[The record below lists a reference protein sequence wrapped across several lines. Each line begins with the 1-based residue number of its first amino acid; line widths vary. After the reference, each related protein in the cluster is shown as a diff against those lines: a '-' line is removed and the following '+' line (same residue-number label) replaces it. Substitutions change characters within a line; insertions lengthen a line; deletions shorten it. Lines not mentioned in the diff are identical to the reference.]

1 MAQGYAKP
9 LNPLSF
15 LQTFIAQ
22 SIKVVEQRGGQDA
35 AGTDRYIEQV
45 GLTASHCLE
54 EAARA
59 FLGYTGSIT
68 PDQYAD
74 VIIAI
79 KNRIG
84 GNFSRTSAA
93 PNTIRVVN
101 TRCPFGDS
109 VREAPELCRMTAS
122 VFGGIAARNFGYG
135 KVELCKRI
143 ALNDGRCEIC
153 IYTDA
158 EAAKDKPGDEY
169 HCENDK
175 IVSRSASAEVRARV
189 EAKLREV
196 WCTELKAPR
205 RSVRLPPGLVAESA
219 AMRAVLEAVEIVAP
233 TPATVLITGETGV
246 GKEVIARAIHAMSER
261 AEYQFIAVNCGAIP
275 ENLIESALFGHEK
288 GAFTG
293 AQSVHHGFF
302 ERADRGTLLL
312 DEIDSLPV
320 SAQVRLLRVL
330 QEGEFERVGGR
341 QTLRTDARIIAASNQ
356 NLQDAVES
364 SRFRRDLLYRLNV
377 VPISLPPLRER
388 PDDIPP
394 LVHHFLRRLAEK
406 YQSPSK
412 SLGDQAWAQAL
423 SYNWP
428 GNLRELENV
437 LEHAFLFA
445 RAPVIDTIALPKPD
459 AESQGGGDVGSL
471 RELCQR
477 AAREAENKVI
487 VQALKRCN
495 GNVSALARAMGVT
508 PRAVHM
514 RLKSL
519 GISAAVYRLGS
530 DVGGL
535 VKDGVVSQPAP
546 AEAGRMP
553 ATKERLPHGLR
564 QRRGIV
570 DW

>member
-1 MAQGYAKP
+1 MAQEYAKA
-9 LNPLSF
+9 LNPLLF

-22 SIKVVEQRGGQDA
+22 SIKVVDQRSGQDN

-59 FLGYTGSIT
+59 FLGYTGPIT

-74 VIIAI
+74 VIIGI

-84 GNFSRTSAA
+84 SNFSRTSSD

-135 KVELCKRI
+135 KIELRKRI
-143 ALNDGRCEIC
+143 ALNDRRCEIC

-158 EAAKDKPGDEY
+158 ETAENKPGDEY
-169 HCENDK
+169 RCEGDK

-196 WCTELKAPR
+196 WCTELKTPR
-205 RSVRLPPGLVAESA
+205 RSARLPPGLVAESA

-233 TPATVLITGETGV
+233 RLATVLITGETGV
-246 GKEVIARAIHAMSER
+246 GKEVIARAVHAMSER
-261 AEYQFIAVNCGAIP
+261 AEYDFIAVNCGAIP
-275 ENLIESALFGHEK
+275 ENLVESALFGHEK

-293 AQSVHHGFF
+293 AHNVHHGFF

-312 DEIDSLPV
+312 DEIDSLPL
-320 SAQVRLLRVL
+320 SAQARLLRVL

-341 QTLRTDARIIAASNQ
+341 QTLRTGARIIAASNQ
-356 NLQDAVES
+356 DLGAAVENGK
-364 SRFRRDLLYRLNV
+364 FRRDLFYRLNV
-377 VPISLPPLRER
+377 VPIYIPPLRER
-388 PDDIPP
+388 VDDIPP
-394 LVHHFLRRLAEK
+394 LVHHFLARLAEK
-406 YQSPSK
+406 YQSPQK
-412 SLGDQAWAQAL
+412 SFSDQAWAQAL
-423 SYNWP
+423 SYDWP
-428 GNLRELENV
+428 GNLRELENA
-437 LEHAFLFA
+437 LERAFLFS
-445 RAPVIDTIALPKPD
+445 RSTVINAITLPKLGPESPD
-459 AESQGGGDVGSL
+459 IGGTASL

-477 AAREAENKVI
+477 AARDAENKVMI
-487 VQALKRCN
+487 QALKQCG
-495 GNVSALARAMGVT
+495 GNVSALARAMGIT

-519 GISAAVYRLGS
+519 GISAAVYRLSS
-530 DVGGL
+530 DAHKFA
-535 VKDGVVSQPAP
+535 KDNAAFQSASEEVDHTSA
-546 AEAGRMP
+546 MN
-553 ATKERLPHGLR
+553 ERILR
-564 QRRGIV
+564 TPRQANES
-570 DW
+570 

>member
-1 MAQGYAKP
+1 MDHGFTKP
-9 LNPLSF
+9 LNPISF

-22 SIKVVEQRGGQDA
+22 SIRVAEQRSGQA
-35 AGTDRYIEQV
+35 CAGTDRYIEQV

-59 FLGYTGSIT
+59 FLGYTGPIK

-74 VIIAI
+74 VIVSI

-93 PNTIRVVN
+93 PGTIRVVN
-101 TRCPFGDS
+101 TCCPFGDG

-135 KVELCKRI
+135 KVELRKRI

-158 EAAKDKPGDEY
+158 ETARDKPGDEY
-169 HCENDK
+169 RCEGDK

-196 WCTELKAPR
+196 WCTQLKAPR
-205 RSVRLPPGLVAESA
+205 RSVRLPPGLIAESA

-261 AEYQFIAVNCGAIP
+261 AEYEFVAVNCGAIP

-293 AQSVHHGFF
+293 AHNVHHGFF

-320 SAQVRLLRVL
+320 SAQARLLRVL

-356 NLQDAVES
+356 DLEGAVES
-364 SRFRRDLLYRLNV
+364 SKFRRDLLYRLNV
-377 VPISLPPLRER
+377 VPVHLPPLRER
-388 PDDIPP
+388 PNDIPP
-394 LVHHFLRRLAEK
+394 LVHHFLSRLAEK
-406 YQSPSK
+406 YQSPNK
-412 SLGDQAWAQAL
+412 VLGDQAWAEML

-437 LEHAFLFA
+437 LERAFLFA

-459 AESQGGGDVGSL
+459 PESQGVGDNGSL
-471 RELCQR
+471 RGLCQR

-487 VQALKRCN
+487 VQALKQCN
-495 GNVSALARAMGVT
+495 GNVSALARSMGVT

-519 GISAAVYRLGS
+519 GINAAAYRLGTDAGSPAKEGVIFESAS
-530 DVGGL
+530 DPRKL
-535 VKDGVVSQPAP
+535 
-546 AEAGRMP
+546 
-553 ATKERLPHGLR
+553 ATC
-564 QRRGIV
+564 RR
-570 DW
+570 